1 MRRTNW
7 TDTKIGNWNEWDLR
21 NRCELNQANC
31 FMPLRYG
38 KLGANSQLSQ
48 ELRNG
53 PIAGARAELCQYHP
67 TNHNDGMRNAWEVTG
82 LRSRSSKPQR
92 QAFPSLTDQQG
103 PLDPCAVAP
112 PMHAQPLRLC
122 NVDQVT
128 VLVTYTLIY
137 KIQPTEWTDL
147 LPLS

>member
-1 MRRTNW
+1 
-7 TDTKIGNWNEWDLR
+7 
-21 NRCELNQANC
+21 
-31 FMPLRYG
+31 
-38 KLGANSQLSQ
+38 
-48 ELRNG
+48 
-53 PIAGARAELCQYHP
+53 
-67 TNHNDGMRNAWEVTG
+67 MRNAWEVTG

-103 PLDPCAVAP
+103 PLDPCEVAT

-137 KIQPTEWTDL
+137 KIQPSQWIDL
-147 LPLS
+147 LPLLQALPRWAKSAALFFAASADLSVQGVAREEVVHCHHSALQSTLCSKSTKIALFHASRLSM